1 MDETVD
7 QEFQGQGVGDDD
19 IVFEGDLEYNYDEEY
34 VEEDYDEDIVLTPN
48 ARSATVLWSH
58 VVKGKK
64 ASEGHGGTKKWKCKH
79 CKKVYTG
86 TDTRVDAHLVKA
98 PRRQGQGI
106 AYCSAVAKDK
116 QLQEHIRSQ
125 VQRAENLPGRLPL
138 KKSRLDML
146 GKSSSSGA
154 TSSSKVGESPL
165 GKSFRAKDRDDV
177 DHKVL
182 RFLAANGI
190 PFNVL
195 RSPYFEEMIIAANC
209 VPGYKLPSYEK
220 ARTTLL
226 DHEKDNVT
234 KDLGV
239 VREKWPE
246 HGLSIVSDGWTNV
259 KNKALINVLA
269 SNMFGSMFLY
279 AHDFSAVEKSGKNI
293 AKFLLNAIEV
303 VGPFNVVQV
312 LTDNAANCKLAGTE
326 VNKVYPHIFWSPCV
340 VHILNLLFKDLTKH
354 KHLGW
359 IGETYHSCKDVVKYI
374 TNHSQALAIFRSNS
388 KFELLK
394 VAKTRFA
401 THYTTLKRLLDVRE
415 ALQMTV
421 LTDAWKDWL
430 NACTD
435 KVMIERGEM
444 TTTCV
449 VSDEF
454 WTNIKLALLITK
466 PVYKMIK
473 FTDQEGYLI
482 SEVYEG
488 MDNMLGQIK
497 DNLKDVPDMYNH
509 IHGIV
514 VGRWGKMNVRMHALA
529 HVLTPK
535 YYDPAYLNIPAPG
548 GGKRVTPDKD
558 PEIMDAVYEAI
569 RDLSPDDEMSG
580 MIRRQ

>member
-1 MDETVD
+1 MEETVD
-7 QEFQGQGVGDDD
+7 QEFQSQGVGDDD

-34 VEEDYDEDIVLTPN
+34 VEEDYDEDMVLGPN
-48 ARSATVLWSH
+48 ARVH
-58 VVKGKK
+58 
-64 ASEGHGGTKKWKCKH
+64 
-79 CKKVYTG
+79 
-86 TDTRVDAHLVKA
+86 AHLVKA
-98 PRRQGQGI
+98 PRGQGQGI

-165 GKSFRAKDRDDV
+165 GKSFRAKDRDNV
-177 DHKVL
+177 DHKVV
-182 RFLAANGI
+182 RFFAANGI

-195 RSPYFEEMIIAANC
+195 RSPYFQEMIIAANF
-209 VPGYKLPSYEK
+209 VPRYKLPSYEK

-226 DHEKDNVT
+226 DHEKEN
-234 KDLGV
+234 
-239 VREKWPE
+239 
-246 HGLSIVSDGWTNV
+246 
-259 KNKALINVLA
+259 NKALINILA

-279 AHDFSAVEKSGKNI
+279 AHDFSAVEKSEKNI
-293 AKFLLNAIEV
+293 AKFLLDAVEE

-326 VNKVYPHIFWSPCV
+326 VNKVYPQIFWFPCV
-340 VHILNLLFKDLTKH
+340 VHTLNLIFKDLTKH

-359 IGETYHSCKDVVKYI
+359 IGETYRSCKDAVKYI

-415 ALQMTV
+415 VLQMTV

-435 KVMIERGEM
+435 K
-444 TTTCV
+444 
-449 VSDEF
+449 
-454 WTNIKLALLITK
+454 
-466 PVYKMIK
+466 
-473 FTDQEGYLI
+473 
-482 SEVYEG
+482 
-488 MDNMLGQIK
+488 
-497 DNLKDVPDMYNH
+497 
-509 IHGIV
+509 
-514 VGRWGKMNVRMHALA
+514 
-529 HVLTPK
+529 
-535 YYDPAYLNIPAPG
+535 
-548 GGKRVTPDKD
+548 
-558 PEIMDAVYEAI
+558 
-569 RDLSPDDEMSG
+569 
-580 MIRRQ
+580 

>member
-1 MDETVD
+1 MDETVN
-7 QEFQGQGVGDDD
+7 QEFQGQGVSDDD

-34 VEEDYDEDIVLTPN
+34 VEEDYDEDIVLGPN

-64 ASEGHGGTKKWKCKH
+64 AGEGHGGTKKWKCKH

-86 TDTRVDAHLVKA
+86 AYTRVHAHLVKA
-98 PRRQGQGI
+98 PRGQGQGI

-146 GKSSSSGA
+146 GKSSNSGV
-154 TSSSKVGESPL
+154 TSSSKIGESPL
-165 GKSFRAKDRDDV
+165 DKSFRAKDRDDL

-182 RFLAANGI
+182 RFFAANGI

-195 RSPYFEEMIIAANC
+195 RSPYFQEMITAANF

-226 DHEKDNVT
+226 DHEKENVT

-246 HGLSIVSDGWTNV
+246 HGLSIVFDGWTNV

-269 SNMFGSMFLY
+269 SNMF
-279 AHDFSAVEKSGKNI
+279 N
-293 AKFLLNAIEV
+293 
-303 VGPFNVVQV
+303 
-312 LTDNAANCKLAGTE
+312 NAANCKLAGTE
-326 VNKVYPHIFWSPCV
+326 VNKVYPNIFWSPCV
-340 VHILNLLFKDLTKH
+340 VHTLNLIFKDLTKH

-359 IGETYHSCKDVVKYI
+359 IGETYRSCKDVVKYI

-421 LTDAWKDWL
+421 LADAWKDWL

-435 KVMIERGEM
+435 KVMIERGER

-473 FTDQEGYLI
+473 FTDQEGCLI

-514 VGRWGKMNVRMHALA
+514 VGRWGKMNV
-529 HVLTPK
+529 
-535 YYDPAYLNIPAPG
+535 
-548 GGKRVTPDKD
+548 
-558 PEIMDAVYEAI
+558 
-569 RDLSPDDEMSG
+569 
-580 MIRRQ
+580 